1 MVEILIHCADRT
13 MKKCP
18 EQGKIQVMEQHFQV
32 SYFRLTT
39 KGGIKKKYIG
49 AIITFP
55 LDYFQEE
62 KEIVVLGTKYYH
74 IFLFHIQFI
83 IQMENSY

>member
-32 SYFRLTT
+32 CYFRLTP
-39 KGGIKKKYIG
+39 KGGIKKKQKQWLFLLNY
-49 AIITFP
+49 
-55 LDYFQEE
+55 LQEE
-62 KEIVVLGTKYYH
+62 KEIVDIGTFSH
-74 IFLFHIQFI
+74 ILVHFQFI
-83 IQMENSY
+83 I

>member
-32 SYFRLTT
+32 CYFRLTT
-39 KGGIKKKYIG
+39 KGGIKKE
-49 AIITFP
+49 AEAITFP
-55 LDYFQEE
+55 LELSSRG
-62 KEIVVLGTKYYH
+62 KRNCGLRH
-74 IFLFHIQFI
+74 
-83 IQMENSY
+83 